1 MLDTLIKIGKWQSG
15 KKSPIERFLTKP
27 KLKEG
32 KTYYV
37 ANLVFDLDEQD
48 IYMEKLKKYDEEKD
62 VKNFLLLKIR
72 RGNNKKIYATVIKN
86 NFEKLLISFFGD
98 IQKKDNTLG
107 ELYEKANQTS
117 NDKNFLDILRSI
129 LELKEKLLNITKNSS
144 TKIFDQLNL
153 NKTKEDIAV
162 ITSSVK
168 SLKYGFEKPVFIS
181 KLDGYKNFIET
192 ELLSNNSSDKK
203 LCYVSGYVKDD
214 VERLELEKSFSL
226 NKMFVKTTKNY
237 AVGLTFNDKELHKNY
252 QVSKINQTYLDIGS
266 DFILNNYL
274 FDIGGIK
281 HVMLP
286 VFLAEEE
293 LDFDIILGN
302 MKIRSDFLFNSKI
315 IKKLDTNISDETDN
329 LYWINYISYDTEKG
343 TSFKTTNQIKDIST
357 PWFVKIVKTI
367 KKVNDEISYKYN
379 TNTSYNFRVFF
390 DYIPVKVSS
399 KKVKIYKNEAL
410 ELFKDIFED
419 RLIDKQILFKHFT
432 KYLIVQRSG
441 QFDGYKHRAYAN
453 ISKKSEFDF
462 AISNAV
468 LNYLVFLKFLKEIK
482 LLNNNNMQENK
493 DLQKTGSDYK
503 TRIEIFFADMD
514 YTDRQKGLFYL
525 GRVLDQVAYAQVQ
538 SKHTTK
544 PVMNKLNYNGM
555 DKDAVMR
562 LYLDLQEKVRQYVT
576 KLNLTSVEFDF
587 ARFIQYFNPNSSD
600 NELSPEENVF
610 YILSGYSFGRISSG
624 KSTET
629 ENIENN

>member
-1 MLDTLIKIGKWQSG
+1 MLDTLIRIGKWQSG
-15 KKSPIERFLTKP
+15 KMSPIERFLSKP
-27 KLKEG
+27 KLKES

-72 RGNNKKIYATVIKN
+72 RGNNKKIYATVVKN

-343 TSFKTTNQIKDIST
+343 TSFKTTSEIKDIST
-357 PWFVKIVKTI
+357 PWFVKIIKII
-367 KKVNDEISYKYN
+367 KKLNNYISYHYN
-379 TNTSYNFRVFF
+379 TNDFYNFYTFF
-390 DYIPVKVSS
+390 KYIPVKTDVNR
-399 KKVKIYKNEAL
+399 NEAL
-410 ELFKDIFED
+410 ELFKDIFEH
-419 RLIDKQILFKHFT
+419 RPIDKQILFKHFT

-441 QFDGYKHRAYAN
+441 QFEGAKHRAYPN
-453 ISKKSEFDF
+453 ITKKSEFDF

-482 LLNNNNMQENK
+482 LLNYNNMQENK

-503 TRIEIFFADMD
+503 NRIENFFADMD

-525 GRVLDQVAYAQVQ
+525 GRVLDQVARAQVR
-538 SKHTTK
+538 SNHTTK
-544 PVMNKLNYNGM
+544 PIMNKLNYNGM
-555 DKDAVMR
+555 DQDAVMR

-587 ARFIQYFNPNSSD
+587 ARFIQYFNPNSGMD
-600 NELSPEENVF
+600 ELTPEENVF
-610 YILSGYSFGRISSG
+610 YILSGYSFGLISSD

-629 ENIENN
+629 ENTENN